1 MKKFF
6 FSAFAVLAATASQQ
20 SFAVTAYTGYLSFI
34 GTDWNGSG
42 YIFALSTTGGPCADG
57 QFSMSATAAG
67 YKDQV
72 ATLMLLWSLG
82 QQATVIADG
91 TCGNGRANI
100 IGVGTQGTP

>member
-6 FSAFAVLAATASQQ
+6 FSAFAVLAAAASQP
-20 SFAVTAYTGYLSFI
+20 SFAVAGYTGYLSFI
-34 GTDWNGSG
+34 GTDWDGAG
-42 YIFALSTTGGPCADG
+42 YIFALSNTSGPCGG
-57 QFSMSATAAG
+57 QFSMNAGAAG

-82 QQATVIADG
+82 QQASVVTDG
-91 TCGNGRANI
+91 TCPNGRANV